1 VKKITAFVGSG
12 RRGYT
17 LRAAEQLGENL
28 RAFGDVEYE
37 VVRLADYRI
46 ETCRGCKACFDKGEE
61 LCPLKDDRDELI
73 AKIDSSDGVVL
84 ATPNYSF
91 QVSGYTKTFLDR
103 LGFLFHRPRF
113 FGKTYAPLVAQG
125 IYGGGKIL
133 KYLGFVGN
141 GLGFNTV
148 KGSCLVT
155 IEPMSVKAERA
166 FAAKL
171 GDLAD
176 RFHRRLNAPAFPRA
190 GLFGLVMFRMSR
202 TKIRSMLDDRSP
214 DWRYFS
220 EQGWFESDFY
230 YPTRIGPLKK
240 AAGRL
245 VDAITRRTSTPGG
258 GRKE

>member
-12 RRGYT
+12 RKGYT

-73 AKIDSSDGVVL
+73 AKIDASDGVVL

-103 LGFLFHRPRF
+103 LGFLYHRPRF

-148 KGSCLVT
+148 KGSCLAT
-155 IEPMSVKAERA
+155 IEPMSAKGRARVRREARRPRRPYPPAPERPRLPESGA
-166 FAAKL
+166 LRARDVPHVANEDPLHARRPQSRLAPFL
-171 GDLAD
+171 GT
-176 RFHRRLNAPAFPRA
+176 
-190 GLFGLVMFRMSR
+190 GLVRVRF
-202 TKIRSMLDDRSP
+202 LLP
-214 DWRYFS
+214 DSHRPA
-220 EQGWFESDFY
+220 QESG
-230 YPTRIGPLKK
+230 GPP
-240 AAGRL
+240 R
-245 VDAITRRTSTPGG
+245 
-258 GRKE
+258 